1 MGKPA
6 DYANTLNG
14 VMWFQVAVASVFIG
28 LRMYTRYYIV
38 RKIGWDDVLMILNLV
53 SACYFHLT
61 LRQRTMLAFVISD
74 SC

>member
-53 SACYFHLT
+53 SACYFHLS
-61 LRQRTMLAFVISD
+61 L
-74 SC
+74 